1 MVRYEQIRR
10 EDLPACTALATR
22 SFMDYEYFSNY
33 FPEKN
38 RRRRFLEKMLEI
50 EFRLCFGKTD
60 IWGAW
65 DGDVLCAVALLCPP
79 EWVKPSAWQ
88 YMRAGYGKVFLAGG
102 IRRVSDWDDMNAAA
116 MKPCH
121 AEKNAWYRSSLTV
134 DADQEGQGIGSRML
148 RECLVPR
155 VRSRGGKRL
164 VLFTNS
170 EDNRHFY
177 EKNGFWLFREES
189 YSYHGKT
196 MGSWSYAMDIRE
208 EEQGMI
214 WQEET
219 KLRLNDF
226 DQYGNLRDEALFQ
239 VLESAGSHHSDYA
252 NDSVIAGS
260 QTGIVWILS
269 EWRVRITR
277 RPRSNE
283 TLYINTWARGK
294 APAAMIYRDFI
305 VNDDEGNELLRA
317 EAAFVLL
324 DTAKGR
330 LTRIT
335 EELFQAYQPREQTVF
350 DDKPGRLR
358 APEVP
363 QSTCALSLRRS
374 DIDYNGHV
382 HNTRY
387 LDLAREALPGE
398 ILRKQ
403 FEQIRV
409 LYSKAVTPQDEVTAQ
424 YTEENGVSTVAILA
438 NGTVCAVLEFQ

>member
-1 MVRYEQIRR
+1 MIRYEQVRR
-10 EDLPACTALATR
+10 EDLPACTALAVR
-22 SFMDYEYFSNY
+22 SFMDYAYFANY
-33 FPEKN
+33 FPEAD

-65 DGDVLCAVALLCPP
+65 DGERLCAVALLCSP
-79 EWVKPSAWQ
+79 EWVKPSAWE
-88 YMRAGYGKVFLAGG
+88 YMKAGYGKVFLAGG
-102 IRRVSDWDDMNAAA
+102 IRQVADWDDMNAAA

-121 AEKNAWYRSSLTV
+121 AEKGAWYLSSLTV
-134 DADQEGQGIGSRML
+134 DRDLEGQGIGSRML

-155 VRSRGGKRL
+155 IRAQGGKSL

-170 EDNRHFY
+170 EENQRFY
-177 EKNGFWLFREES
+177 EKNGFWLFHEEE
-189 YSYHGKT
+189 YSYRGKN
-196 MGSWSYAMDIRE
+196 MGSWSYRMDIRE
-208 EEQGMI
+208 ERGMI

-219 KLRLNDF
+219 KLRLSDF
-226 DQYGNLRDEALFQ
+226 DQYGHFRDEALLQ
-239 VLESAGSHHSDYA
+239 MLESAGSHHSDYA

-283 TLYINTWARGK
+283 TLHINTWARGK

-305 VNDDEGNELLRA
+305 VNDDAGQELLRA
-317 EAAFVLL
+317 EATFVLL

-335 EELFQAYQPREQTVF
+335 AELFQAYQPREQAGLHE
-350 DDKPGRLR
+350 KPGRLL

-363 QSTCALSLRRS
+363 QSTCALFLRRS

-387 LDLAREALPGE
+387 LDLAREALPE
-398 ILRKQ
+398 ELLQKQ
-403 FEQIRV
+403 FDGIRIV
-409 LYSKAVTPQDEVTAQ
+409 YSKAVTLKDEVTAQ
-424 YTEENGVSTVAILA
+424 YTARDGASVVAILA
-438 NGTVCAVLEFQ
+438 NGAVCAIVEFQ